1 MILIKDNFN
10 NFNLKLDIIYKKLIF
25 HNKSLNEKDFKS
37 KLTCVSGYW
46 IIKNKHNNSFTN
58 WFEKSLRINC
68 PYVFFGNKESINL
81 VKKYRRELPTHYIEY
96 NIKDFTSYKYKD
108 NMITHNDH
116 CPSIELNLIWNEK
129 IFMIQKAAEIN
140 PFLSNFFGWI
150 DAGVCVYRKKPPPTI
165 PFPNITKLNNL
176 PVNKFIYTS
185 SSCNFN
191 EVKFQKGK
199 YHLYHHISGNYILHI
214 NIIDQFV
221 MLYSKYL
228 KLIDKSDIWTDQV
241 ILTLIYKEYP
251 ELFYKYSDGY
261 GTILTEMY

>member
-10 NFNLKLDIIYKKLIF
+10 NLNLKLDIIYKKLII
-25 HNKSLNEKDFKS
+25 HNESLNEKSFKS

-58 WFEKSLRINC
+58 WFEKTLRINC

-81 VKKYRRELPTHYIEY
+81 VKKYRRELPTYYIEM
-96 NIKDFTSYKYKD
+96 NIEDFTSYKYKN
-108 NMITHNDH
+108 NMITHNGH

-129 IFMIQKAAEIN
+129 IFMIQKALEIN
-140 PFLSNFFGWI
+140 PFLSYFFAWI
-150 DAGVCVYRKKPPPTI
+150 DAGVCVYRNKSPPTI

-176 PVNKFIYTS
+176 PANKFIYTS
-185 SSCNFN
+185 SSPNFDKT
-191 EVKFQKGK
+191 KFQKGK
-199 YHLYHHISGNYILHI
+199 YHLYHHISGNYILHK

-241 ILTLIYKEYP
+241 ILTLIYQEYP

>member
-10 NFNLKLDIIYKKLIF
+10 NLNLKLDIIYKKLII
-25 HNKSLNEKDFKS
+25 HNESLNEKDFKS

-199 YHLYHHISGNYILHI
+199 YHISGNYILHI

-241 ILTLIYKEYP
+241 ILTLIYKEHP
-251 ELFYKYSDGY
+251 DLFYKYSHGY